1 LISLLMGRS
10 EASNATRQ
18 LDARVRQAAKEFP
31 HQENIGFLE
40 LVIVAEL
47 ELIGLGH
54 DQSLIR
60 VSENS
65 LLLQSIGASPDGLHG
80 QSQKT

>member
-1 LISLLMGRS
+1 LQPQTPPGNSTLLPSSREGISAPG
-10 EASNATRQ
+10 EYW
-18 LDARVRQAAKEFP
+18 F
-31 HQENIGFLE
+31 FE
-40 LVIVAEL
+40 LVIVAEF

-54 DQSLIR
+54 DQFLIR

-65 LLLQSIGASPDGLHG
+65 FLLQSIGASPDGLHG